1 MSNGTGTGHG
11 NGAGDGRHSGPG
23 AAAGTDG
30 DTGAGT
36 GIGTRI
42 ARHDLHHIWVRDYD
56 LTGELM
62 GSVSFTEMIFLLIC
76 GRLPGAE
83 DRRLLDAILTSLVEH
98 GLTPSAVASRLT
110 YAMAPEAIQGAVAA
124 GLLGAGSVLL
134 GAMEECGMLLTRIAS
149 GADGDADAA
158 TMAGEIVAEYQASRR
173 RIPGVGHSIHTEG
186 DPRAIRLFEI
196 GAECGRRGRHVEAMF
211 TLAAAAEQA
220 VGRPLPVNATGA
232 IAALLLE
239 LGVPWRLHRGFAL
252 ISRTAGLIAHIDEET
267 RAPITPAV
275 RMLLREQGPA

>member
-1 MSNGTGTGHG
+1 VAEPVSPQ
-11 NGAGDGRHSGPG
+11 GARADHGDGNAN
-23 AAAGTDG
+23 AAAEASPARTN
-30 DTGAGT
+30 TRS

-76 GRLPGAE
+76 GRLPDAS

-98 GLTPSAVASRLT
+98 GLTPSAVASRMT
-110 YAMAPEAIQGAVAA
+110 YAIAPEAIQGAVAA

-134 GAMEECGMLLTRIAS
+134 GSMEECGMLLTRIATETAE
-149 GADGDADAA
+149 GADAL
-158 TMAGEIVAEYQASRR
+158 TVAGQIVAEFQAGRR

-186 DPRAIRLFEI
+186 DPRATRLFEI
-196 GAECGRRGRHVEAMF
+196 GAECGRQGSHVAAMF
-211 TLAAAAEQA
+211 TLAGAAQQA

-267 RAPITPAV
+267 QAPITPAV
-275 RMLLREQGPA
+275 RTLLREQGPA

>member
-1 MSNGTGTGHG
+1 MTASDPSVSN
-11 NGAGDGRHSGPG
+11 
-23 AAAGTDG
+23 
-30 DTGAGT
+30 

-62 GSVSFTEMIFLLIC
+62 GSVSFTAMIFLLIC
-76 GRLPGAE
+76 GRLPADA

-110 YAMAPEAIQGAVAA
+110 YAVAPEAIQGAVAA

-134 GAMEECGMLLTRIAS
+134 GSMEECGRLLTRIADETDQVS
-149 GADGDADAA
+149 GAADQAGSAA
-158 TMAGEIVAEYQASRR
+158 AVAGQIVAECQAGGR

-186 DPRAIRLFEI
+186 DPRAARLFEI
-196 GAECGRRGRHVEAMF
+196 AAECGRHGRHVEAMF
-211 TLAAAAEQA
+211 TLATAAEQA

-267 RAPITPAV
+267 YAPITPAV
-275 RMLLREQGPA
+275 RTLLREQGPA

>member
-1 MSNGTGTGHG
+1 VSALD
-11 NGAGDGRHSGPG
+11 AGDGARS
-23 AAAGTDG
+23 
-30 DTGAGT
+30 

-76 GRLPGAE
+76 GRLPDTG

-98 GLTPSAVASRLT
+98 GLTPSAVTSRLT
-110 YAMAPEAIQGAVAA
+110 YAVAPEAIQGAVAA

-134 GAMEECGMLLTRIAS
+134 GSMEECGMLLTRIAAEVDE
-149 GADGDADAA
+149 GADAA
-158 TMAGEIVAEYQASRR
+158 AVARQIVAESRAGGR

-186 DPRAIRLFEI
+186 DPRAARLFEI
-196 GAECGRRGRHVEAMF
+196 AAECGRRGAHVAAMF
-211 TLAAAAEQA
+211 TLAEVAQQ
-220 VGRPLPVNATGA
+220 VIGRALPVNATGA

-252 ISRTAGLIAHIDEET
+252 ISRTAGLIAHIDEEIQ
-267 RAPITPAV
+267 APITPAV
-275 RMLLREQGPA
+275 RTLLREQGPA

>member
-1 MSNGTGTGHG
+1 MAEPMSDPDAGNGTGP
-11 NGAGDGRHSGPG
+11 GAGPETGAGPGPG
-23 AAAGTDG
+23 AGLG
-30 DTGAGT
+30 S
-36 GIGTRI
+36 GIGTKI

-56 LTGELM
+56 LTSELM
-62 GSVSFTEMIFLLIC
+62 GKVSFTEMIFLLIC
-76 GRLPGAE
+76 GRLPEPA

-110 YAMAPEAIQGAVAA
+110 YAIAPEAIQGAVAA
-124 GLLGAGSVLL
+124 GLLGAGSMLL
-134 GAMEECGMLLTRIAS
+134 GSMEECGMLLARITAEAGE
-149 GADGDADAA
+149 GADPA
-158 TMAGEIVAEYQASRR
+158 TVAEEIVAEYQAARR

-186 DPRAIRLFEI
+186 DPRAARLFEI
-196 GAECGRRGRHVEAMF
+196 GAECGHRGSHVEAMF
-211 TLAAAAEQA
+211 TLAEAARRA

-267 RAPITPAV
+267 RSPITPAI
-275 RMLLREQGPA
+275 RSLLREQDSA